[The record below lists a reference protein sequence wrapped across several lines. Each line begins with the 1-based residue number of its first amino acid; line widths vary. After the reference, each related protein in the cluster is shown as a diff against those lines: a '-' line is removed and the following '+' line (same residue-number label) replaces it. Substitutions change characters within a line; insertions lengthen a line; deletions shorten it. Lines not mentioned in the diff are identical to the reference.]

1 MQEIKLTKADILMFC
16 EVYVQIGSKPLA
28 ISSNQLTIVT
38 GQLRPHCEAII
49 AEIKANEAI
58 PTEDMR
64 KNQVK
69 ILPLKYIKKLTRLKG
84 VEDTPTSTVQKK
96 MFPHELDY
104 ILNRFKVF
112 PGYRITHV
120 ERQVLH
126 TMVQTIS
133 PTTLDE
139 AVEFALSSDFWLK
152 ERRVRC
158 LCDLAHRAKQGNNIG
173 KMYIE
178 IIVEKMIKERK
189 ELKHLMTMQG

>member
-1 MQEIKLTKADILMFC
+1 
-16 EVYVQIGSKPLA
+16 
-28 ISSNQLTIVT
+28 
-38 GQLRPHCEAII
+38 
-49 AEIKANEAI
+49 
-58 PTEDMR
+58 
-64 KNQVK
+64 
-69 ILPLKYIKKLTRLKG
+69 
-84 VEDTPTSTVQKK
+84 
-96 MFPHELDY
+96 
-104 ILNRFKVF
+104 
-112 PGYRITHV
+112 
-120 ERQVLH
+120 
-126 TMVQTIS
+126 MVQTIS